1 MNFSTGFTCN
11 KLILVSKKDP
21 KPCFHDAKGK
31 NQARRIRTAHKSGLQ
46 RTNAAA
52 NSSYCCNPTL
62 FYFVRKI
69 TSLLR
74 LAYLKKLQWRV
85 QVTAEVKKANPTHT
99 RFIIASLHHRLEHKK
114 INKNLYEHI
123 HHTKICGLHISNP
136 NKCACMLSGENHF
149 IKQAQER
156 SKNKIGV

>member
-1 MNFSTGFTCN
+1 MNFSTGFTRNKN
-11 KLILVSKKDP
+11 KLVTKKGP
-21 KPCFHDAKGK
+21 KPCFHDAKVK
-31 NQARRIRTAHKSGLQ
+31 NQVRRIRTAHKSGLQ

-62 FYFVRKI
+62 FYFGRKI

-114 INKNLYEHI
+114 INKNPIRTH
-123 HHTKICGLHISNP
+123 P
-136 NKCACMLSGENHF
+136 P
-149 IKQAQER
+149 
-156 SKNKIGV
+156 